1 MTLKNTGFKRK
12 ISLLLIAA
20 LTIYSLVIS
29 LLFTR
34 TIGRYERLLYQE
46 AASSLSLMSKD
57 LSNQLN
63 GINSTSTYLATDQL
77 IQQSLASLGGSLT
90 DFELAVIKS
99 RCLSQLYSYLNTS
112 PDIIS
117 ISLYTDRFTI
127 CCGRSS
133 RQEPPEALEAIGQQ
147 LKGSNGKE
155 LWIPSRDPED
165 SSVLL
170 CRQIRKIQNLS
181 LDVLGTVVIRVDLDT
196 IVSRAQTS
204 NSHHIT
210 LLDGETSL
218 YSSQSTGESD
228 IHMMLDTPGGYRIV
242 RAKRADYFLSVY
254 RMPYPGWLLGLSV
267 PYNDIF
273 SSILLTRLSM
283 LLLIPLIG
291 FLIMLMARPLIG
303 SLTCHLHTLTQKI
316 ESLHSG
322 NLTPIDV
329 GYDYTNR
336 TDEFGRIHQ
345 AYDRMLNDIQNL
357 TQENYQKQLL
367 LKDAQLKALE
377 QQINPHFLYNVLD
390 TIHWRAKVLND
401 SLISTMVESLA
412 NLLYYTLS
420 EDRDLVPLE
429 NELNLVDSYVNIQK
443 LRFTERMVY
452 TCHVDSDLLTI
463 LVPKLCLQPLLEN
476 AIKYGVERCVNT
488 CNIHLDISGDQNTAV
503 IRLTNDGPC
512 IPEKAME
519 LLSIGKLTPSG
530 NSVGLQNIDSRIKL
544 IFGKEYGIQLTVEKG
559 LNTVQVNLPITFP
572 QS

>member
-1 MTLKNTGFKRK
+1 MKLKNASFKNK

-29 LLFTR
+29 FLFSR
-34 TIGRYERLLYQE
+34 TTGRYEQLLYQE
-46 AASSLSLMSKD
+46 TASSLSLMSKD
-57 LSNQLN
+57 LSNHLN

-77 IQQSLASLGGSLT
+77 IQQSLSALSGQLT
-90 DFELAVIKS
+90 DFELAVVKS

-117 ISLYTDRFTI
+117 ISLYTDKFMI

-133 RQEPPEALEAIGQQ
+133 RQEPEEALEKIGQR
-147 LKGSNGKE
+147 LATSNGKE
-155 LWIPSRDPED
+155 IWISSSDPQD

-170 CRQIRKIQNLS
+170 CRQIRKVQNLS
-181 LDVLGTVVIRVDLDT
+181 LEVLGTVAVRVDLDT
-196 IVSRAQTS
+196 IVNRAQTS
-204 NSHHIT
+204 GSHRIT
-210 LLDGETSL
+210 LLDGQTPL
-218 YSSQSTGESD
+218 YSNQSTDESD
-228 IHMMLDTPGGYRIV
+228 IRMMLDSPGGYRIA
-242 RAKRADYFLSVY
+242 RTSHADYFISVY
-254 RMPYPGWLLGLSV
+254 QMPYPGWLLGVSV

-283 LLLIPLIG
+283 LLLIPLVG
-291 FLIMLMARPLIG
+291 FLIMLTARPLIS
-303 SLTCHLHTLTQKI
+303 SLTCHLSTLTQKI

-322 NLTPIDV
+322 NLAPIDV

-336 TDEFGRIHQ
+336 SDEFGCIHQ

-390 TIHWRAKVLND
+390 TIHWRAKVLDD

-420 EDRDLVPLE
+420 ESRDLVPLE
-429 NELNLVDSYVNIQK
+429 NELDLVESYINIQK
-443 LRFTERMVY
+443 LRFTERMNY
-452 TCHVDSDLLTI
+452 TCHVDSGLLTI
-463 LVPKLCLQPLLEN
+463 LVPKLCIQPLLEN

-488 CNIHLDISGDQNTAV
+488 CNIRLDIFRDQNTAV

-512 IPEKAME
+512 IPEKTME
-519 LLSIGKLTPSG
+519 LLSQGRLAPSG

-544 IFGKEYGIQLTVEKG
+544 IFGKEHGIRLSTENG
-559 LNTVQVNLPITFP
+559 LNIVQINLPITFTQP
-572 QS
+572 